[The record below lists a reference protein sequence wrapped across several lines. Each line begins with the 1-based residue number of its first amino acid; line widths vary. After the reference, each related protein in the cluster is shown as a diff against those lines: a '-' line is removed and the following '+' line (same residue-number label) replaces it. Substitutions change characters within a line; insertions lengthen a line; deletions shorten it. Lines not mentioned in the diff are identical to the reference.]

1 MPASHSPAGS
11 PAAPGA
17 SDEVLIRLAEEL
29 AQATRTRVPA
39 PLLSRRFPALTLADA
54 YRIQQISTGW
64 RLRAGARIAGHKVG
78 LTSAAMQE
86 QMGIHEPD
94 SGVVLD
100 HMVAA
105 SGSTLR
111 TSDFMNPRI
120 ETEIAFRLGRG
131 LAGPADLD
139 AVRAAVAEVFLAF
152 EILDTCFTGWDITLI
167 DSIADNAACAGVIT
181 GSPVPFA
188 PAWDLA
194 AEQIA
199 TTADGTLSGA
209 GQGRDILGDPL
220 QALVWLT
227 HRLSRLGTPLRAG
240 DIVLA
245 GSVHASIPLT
255 PGTHFHATSTCLPAI
270 DLRVLPADLGS
281 ERSC

>member
-1 MPASHSPAGS
+1 MPASHSPAEHQ
-11 PAAPGA
+11 AAPG
-17 SDEVLIRLAEEL
+17 SSEEVLIRLAKEL
-29 AQATRTRVPA
+29 AQAARTRVPA
-39 PLLSRRFPALTLADA
+39 PLLSRRFPELTLADA

-64 RLRAGARIAGHKVG
+64 RLRAGARVAGHKVG
-78 LTSAAMQE
+78 LTSVAMQE

-105 SGSTLR
+105 SGSTLCAAG
-111 TSDFMNPRI
+111 FMRPRI
-120 ETEIAFRLGRG
+120 ETEIAFRLGRD

-167 DSIADNAACAGVIT
+167 DSIADNAACAGVII
-181 GSPVPFA
+181 GKPVPFS

-194 AEQIA
+194 AEHITA
-199 TTADGTLSGA
+199 AADGTLAGA

-220 QALVWLT
+220 QSLVWLT
-227 HRLSRLGTPLRAG
+227 RRLSGLGTGLCAG

-245 GSVHASIPLT
+245 GSVHASLPLT
-255 PGTHFHATSTCLPAI
+255 PGTHFRATSTRLPAI
-270 DLRVLPADLGS
+270 HLRVLPADLGS
-281 ERSC
+281 ERLC

>member
-1 MPASHSPAGS
+1 MHASHAAAEHPT
-11 PAAPGA
+11 APGE
-17 SDEVLIRLAEEL
+17 SEEVLVRLAEEL
-29 AQATRTRVPA
+29 AQSARTRIPA
-39 PLLSRRFPALTLADA
+39 PLLSRRFPKLTLTDA
-54 YRIQQISTGW
+54 YRIQQISMGR
-64 RLRAGARIAGHKVG
+64 RLRAGARIVGHKVG

-105 SGSTLR
+105 SGSSLHA
-111 TSDFMNPRI
+111 SDFMNPRI
-120 ETEIAFRLGRG
+120 ETEIAFRLGRD
-131 LAGPADLD
+131 LPGPASLE

-152 EILDTCFTGWDITLI
+152 EILDTCFTGWDIALI
-167 DSIADNAACAGVIT
+167 DSVADNAACAGVII
-181 GSPVPFA
+181 GRPVPFD

-194 AEQIA
+194 AEQITA
-199 TTADGTLSGA
+199 RADGTLAGA

-227 HRLSRLGTPLRAG
+227 RRLSGLGGRLRAG

-245 GSVHASIPLT
+245 GSVHASVPLT
-255 PGTHFHATSTCLPAI
+255 PGTHFRATGTRLPGI
-270 DLRVLPADLGS
+270 HLRVLPADFGS

>member
-1 MPASHSPAGS
+1 MPASQGAAGR
-11 PAAPGA
+11 PTAPGA
-17 SDEVLIRLAEEL
+17 SEEVLIRLAEEL
-29 AQATRTRVPA
+29 AQAARTRIPVPM
-39 PLLSRRFPALTLADA
+39 LSRRFPELTLADA
-54 YRIQQISTGW
+54 YRIQQISTVW

-105 SGSTLR
+105 SGSSLR
-111 TSDFMNPRI
+111 TGDFMNPRI
-120 ETEIAFRLGRG
+120 ETEIAFRLGHD
-131 LAGPADLD
+131 LTGPANLD

-181 GSPVPFA
+181 GRPAPFD

-194 AEQIA
+194 AEQIT
-199 TTADGTLSGA
+199 TTANGTLAGA
-209 GQGRDILGDPL
+209 GRGRDILGDPL

-227 HRLSRLGTPLRAG
+227 HRLSRLGTGLRAG

-245 GSVHASIPLT
+245 GSVHASFPLT
-255 PGTHFHATSTCLPAI
+255 PGTNFRATSTCLPAI
-270 DLRVLPADLGS
+270 HLHVLPADL
-281 ERSC
+281 